1 MARKPDFSGWAT
13 RFNIR
18 CSDGRTIK
26 PEAFKACDGMTV
38 PMVWGHQHDDPGKV
52 LGHALLMYKPEGI
65 YMNGYFNGSKSGQD
79 AKEAVRNRD
88 VTHLSIYANN
98 LEHAEGTRD
107 VIHGLI
113 REVSLVL
120 AGANPGAVIDNPVLA
135 HSGDLCEEEAHIYMY
150 DSEILMHADDE
161 EETPASAQK
170 KPDNNGDEKTVKDVF
185 DSMSEEQKNV
195 CYFLI
200 GKAVE
205 DAKAEHSDIDDGGY
219 DMKHNVFDSEDFSN
233 ESTGYLSHDE
243 MTAIFKDGKRLGSLK
258 DSFLQ
263 HAEDS
268 ENPADYGIRDIE
280 WLFPDFKND
289 TNIPAWIKRPD
300 DWVTVVMNGVHR
312 LPFSRVRSRF
322 ADITEDEARAKGYIK
337 GKFKKEEVISLL
349 KRTTNPTTIYKKQK
363 LDRDDIIDITDF
375 DVVAWLKT
383 EMRMMLNEEIARAVL
398 LGDGRLASDDDK
410 IPEDHIRPIVNDANL
425 FVIRYAVSGE
435 NDDLIA
441 KNIIRGA
448 VKSRKNYRGSG
459 RPTLFTS
466 EEWLTNMLL
475 LEDATGRRLY
485 KTEAELATAMRVE
498 KFVTV
503 PMLEGYTD
511 KDNKTVYGIIVN
523 LADYSIGAD
532 KGGSINMFED
542 FDIDYNAEKYLI
554 ETRCSGAMT
563 VPFSAIVLRSGEA
576 TMSEE
581 PTMAEIRE
589 ELR

>member
-13 RFNIR
+13 KFNIR

-26 PEAFKACDGMTV
+26 PEAFQDCDGMTV
-38 PMVWGHQHDDPGKV
+38 PMVWGHQHDDPSKV

-65 YMNGYFNGSKSGQD
+65 YMNGFFNESKNGKD
-79 AKEAVRNRD
+79 AKAAVRNRD
-88 VTHLSIYANN
+88 VTHLSIFANN
-98 LEHAEGTRD
+98 LEHAAGTRD
-107 VIHGLI
+107 VIHGMI

-135 HSGDLCEEEAHIYMY
+135 HSGELYEEEAHIYMD
-150 DSEILMHADDE
+150 DSDILIHEDAPKEEKKMAEPETKKTEEDDE
-161 EETPASAQK
+161 TVE
-170 KPDNNGDEKTVKDVF
+170 DVLKTLTDKQRD
-185 DSMSEEQKNV
+185 
-195 CYFLI
+195 
-200 GKAVE
+200 AVE
-205 DAKAEHSDIDDGGY
+205 YLLGTAIEEAAAKHSDIDGGS
-219 DMKHNVFDSEDFSN
+219 DMHNIFDNQNVETPAND
-233 ESTGYLSHDE
+233 GYLSHDE
-243 MTAIFKDGKRLGSLK
+243 MAAIFKDGKRLGSLK

-576 TMSEE
+576 TQSEE